1 MPRIST
7 ALDLGP
13 TEIEQ
18 IIRHASLAP
27 SLHNTQPWRFRLLP
41 EVIEL
46 HYDPARRLPAAD
58 PAGRELR
65 LACGA
70 ALFNLRLALENA
82 GTRPIVTL
90 LPHLA
95 EPTVLAEI
103 RSGGHTDPR
112 PETRRLHAAIPQR
125 HSHRAPFR
133 DVPVPTA
140 DRNHMLH
147 AAQSEQCW
155 LHIVTPGELGTLEG
169 LVHRAH
175 RIQEAD
181 SRFRAEL
188 AAWTGRPADTAEGVP
203 TSAAGPRP
211 GPQDQWVHRD
221 FSAGVSPRPEGVE
234 YESYPLLVV
243 LCTHQETPYA
253 ELQAG
258 QAVQNVWLTA
268 TARNLAASMI
278 SEVIEVPDTRDEL
291 RHLLG
296 GTLQPQALLRIG
308 YGGPTVPAPRRA
320 VDDLI
325 LDDDTTT

>member
-1 MPRIST
+1 MHRIST
-7 ALDLGP
+7 ALDLTP
-13 TEIEQ
+13 AEIEQ
-18 IIRHASLAP
+18 VIKLAGLAP
-27 SLHNTQPWRFRLLP
+27 SLHNTQPWRFRILP
-41 EVIEL
+41 QIIEL
-46 HYDPARRLPAAD
+46 HYDPARRLPVAD

-70 ALFNLRLALENA
+70 ALFNLRLALESA
-82 GTRPIVTL
+82 GIRPNVTL

-95 EPTVLAEI
+95 GPTALAEI

-112 PETRRLHAAIPQR
+112 PETLRLHAAIPQR

-133 DVPVPTA
+133 NVPVPTTE
-140 DRNHMLH
+140 RNHMLH
-147 AAQSEQCW
+147 AAQAEQCW
-155 LHIVTPGELGTLEG
+155 LHLVTPGELGTLEG

-175 RIQEAD
+175 RVQEAD

-188 AAWTGRPADTAEGVP
+188 AAWTGQPGDALEGVP

-234 YESYPLLVV
+234 YESHPLLVV
-243 LCTHQETPYA
+243 LCTHQESPYA

-268 TARNLAASMI
+268 TARGLAASMI

-296 GTLQPQALLRIG
+296 GTLHPQALLRIG

-320 VDDLI
+320 IDDLI
-325 LDDDTTT
+325 LE